1 MQNIEIKARY
11 EDIELGRELALA
23 IGAHYQG
30 ELHQTDTYFHA
41 RTGRLKLRE
50 ITGAQ
55 SHLISY
61 SRPHQ
66 ARPKTSFY
74 RIYPLED
81 AGLMK
86 QMLEESLG
94 IWRVVEKRRDLF
106 LFDEIRI
113 HLDRVQ
119 RLGNFLEL
127 EGVVSDPRRALE
139 IREKVIKLI
148 CHFQISTADLIAG
161 SYSDLN

>member
-1 MQNIEIKARY
+1 
-11 EDIELGRELALA
+11 
-23 IGAHYQG
+23 
-30 ELHQTDTYFHA
+30 
-41 RTGRLKLRE
+41 
-50 ITGAQ
+50 
-55 SHLISY
+55 
-61 SRPHQ
+61 
-66 ARPKTSFY
+66 
-74 RIYPLED
+74 
-81 AGLMK
+81 MK

-139 IREKVIKLI
+139 IREKVNKLI